1 MFSSFI
7 SIWFDWVCINAGD
20 FVVLR
25 IDDSRNCT
33 DVALANRG
41 ERPYIVPKLPE
52 LSFLLRCSKGRLEAT
67 ARVEAETKRRMET
80 GSGLVWY

>member
-7 SIWFDWVCINAGD
+7 SIWFDRVCVNAGD

-25 IDDSRNCT
+25 IDDSGNCT
-33 DVALANRG
+33 EVSLVNRG
-41 ERPYIVPKLPE
+41 ERLSIAPKLPA

-67 ARVEAETKRRMET
+67 ARVEAGAKHRTET
-80 GSGLVWY
+80 GSDLVRC